1 MNKQLSILSAAI
13 LLALSAGANAA
24 VSVTNTTFNYSQTFD
39 SLASTGTS
47 NAWINDSTLAGW
59 SLFNKTPAAIT
70 AYDVGTGSSNA
81 GKFYSFGSTNSTDRA
96 LGGTASG
103 GTYFGSP
110 LSAAVAGWIAVA
122 FTNTS
127 GVALDGFT
135 LGFDGEQW
143 RKGGVSSSTVGGSVA
158 QNMVL
163 EYGFGNAFTA
173 VSTWTAPGGNFDWS
187 SPVFGE
193 TTGAAVNGN
202 TDGKVAGKGGTITT
216 AWNNNDTLWVRW
228 IENND
233 ANNDHGLAID
243 NISMSVVAAP
253 TAPIPEADAY
263 ALMALG
269 IGLVGFLARRRKI

>member
-1 MNKQLSILSAAI
+1 
-13 LLALSAGANAA
+13 
-24 VSVTNTTFNYSQTFD
+24 
-39 SLASTGTS
+39 
-47 NAWINDSTLAGW
+47 
-59 SLFNKTPAAIT
+59 
-70 AYDVGTGSSNA
+70 
-81 GKFYSFGSTNSTDRA
+81 
-96 LGGTASG
+96 
-103 GTYFGSP
+103 
-110 LSAAVAGWIAVA
+110 
-122 FTNTS
+122 
-127 GVALDGFT
+127 
-135 LGFDGEQW
+135 
-143 RKGGVSSSTVGGSVA
+143 
-158 QNMVL
+158 
-163 EYGFGNAFTA
+163 
-173 VSTWTAPGGNFDWS
+173 
-187 SPVFGE
+187 VFGE